1 MTNTQETVNSILIDV
16 LKGVKDAGS
25 EMYATSKV
33 GLAKAVDFA
42 VEQAPI
48 VVQEFLSWKMGEA
61 IFNVAVY
68 TIAAIVLFCIARFL
82 FKKIKDTNINYAKD
96 EEIVPLGLGLMFSAA
111 MFCLITILH
120 IKPNIET
127 IIKIKLAPRVYI
139 LEYVTKK

>member
-61 IFNVAVY
+61 VFNVIAY
-68 TIAAIVLFCIARFL
+68 TIVTIVLLCVVRIL
-82 FKKIKDTNINYAKD
+82 LKKIRSTDMNSSP
-96 EEIVPLGLGLMFSAA
+96 EEIVPIALSFLFSLFV
-111 MFCLITILH
+111 FCFITFFQL
-120 IKPNIET
+120 KPNIET

>member
-1 MTNTQETVNSILIDV
+1 MTNTQETINSILIDV

-61 IFNVAVY
+61 IFNVALY
-68 TIAAIVLFCIARFL
+68 TIAAIVLFCITRFF
-82 FKKIKDTNINYAKD
+82 FKKIKDTNINYP
-96 EEIVPLGLGLMFSAA
+96 EEIVPLGLGFLFCSAV
-111 MFCLITILH
+111 FCLIIFHQL
-120 IKPNIET
+120 KPNIET

>member
-42 VEQAPI
+42 IEQAPI
-48 VVQEFLSWKMGEA
+48 IVQEFLSWKMGEA
-61 IFNVAVY
+61 IFNVALY
-68 TIAAIVLFCIARFL
+68 TIAAIVLFCIARFF
-82 FKKIKDTNINYAKD
+82 FKKIKDTNINYA
-96 EEIVPLGLGLMFSAA
+96 EEIIPLGLGLGFSAA
-111 MFCLITILH
+111 IFCIITILH

>member
-16 LKGVKDAGS
+16 LKGVKDASS

-61 IFNVAVY
+61 IFNVIAY
-68 TIAAIVLFCIARFL
+68 TIAAIVLFSVLRFL
-82 FKKIKDTNINYAKD
+82 LKKIKEADMNSSP
-96 EEIVPLGLGLMFSAA
+96 EEIVPIGLGFLFCSVV
-111 MFCLITILH
+111 FCLIIFTQL
-120 IKPNIET
+120 KPNIET

>member
-61 IFNVAVY
+61 IFNVVAY
-68 TIAAIVLFCIARFL
+68 TIATIVLFFVLRFL
-82 FKKIKDTNINYAKD
+82 LKKIKEADMNCSP
-96 EEIVPLGLGLMFSAA
+96 EEIVPIGLGFLFCSAV
-111 MFCLITILH
+111 FCLIIFTQL
-120 IKPNIET
+120 KPNIET

>member
-61 IFNVAVY
+61 IFNVVAY
-68 TIAAIVLFCIARFL
+68 TIATIVLFSVLRFL
-82 FKKIKDTNINYAKD
+82 LKKIKETDMNYSP
-96 EEIVPLGLGLMFSAA
+96 EEIVPIGLGFLFCSVV
-111 MFCLITILH
+111 FCLIIFTQL
-120 IKPNIET
+120 KPNIET

>member
-16 LKGVKDAGS
+16 LKGAKDAS
-25 EMYATSKV
+25 AEMYATSKV

-61 IFNVAVY
+61 IFNVVLY
-68 TIAAIVLFCIARFL
+68 TIATIILFCIARFL
-82 FKKIKDTNINYAKD
+82 FKKIKDTFINYP
-96 EEIVPLGLGLMFSAA
+96 EEIVPLSLGLMFSAA
-111 MFCLITILH
+111 MFCLITFLH

>member
-1 MTNTQETVNSILIDV
+1 MTNTQETINSILIDV

-61 IFNVAVY
+61 IFNVILY
-68 TIAAIVLFCIARFL
+68 TIATIILFCIARFL
-82 FKKIKDTNINYAKD
+82 FKKIKNTKIDYP
-96 EEIVPLGLGLMFSAA
+96 EEIVPISLAFMFSAV
-111 MFCLITILH
+111 MLCLITFLH